1 MKQPTPHLPA
11 IINFLDREVTWV
23 KLRNTANAES
33 SVVGNSPLFARI
45 EDFALKIDAL
55 AQ

>member
-1 MKQPTPHLPA
+1 MEIVSVDA
-11 IINFLDREVTWV
+11 DDLDREVTWV

-33 SVVGNSPLFARI
+33 SVVGNSSLFARI
-45 EDFALKIDAL
+45 EDFALKTDAL